1 MKKVLVVISN
11 SFFEDL
17 HNILSQISTIKIFHE
32 LSKTKEIIIHSFVSQ
47 KYVRLKAFYAENDNL
62 IIHFLFLLI
71 GQTRFFWRWAE
82 KMNKINGG
90 PSAGY
95 IAARNQHLS
104 GFSRVLTQSNL
115 LEYFK
120 LISSLQTKTFPQG
133 QCLRGGIK
141 IENRE
146 NLGQCP
152 NQG

>member
-17 HNILSQISTIKIFHE
+17 HNILSQISTIKIFNE

-71 GQTRFFWRWAE
+71 GQTGFLCRWAE
-82 KMNKINGG
+82 KMNKIIGVPN
-90 PSAGY
+90 AGY

-104 GFSRVLTQSNL
+104 GFSGVLIQSNL
-115 LEYFK
+115 LEYLK
-120 LISSLQTKTFPQG
+120 LISTLQTKTFPQG
-133 QCLRGGIK
+133 QCLKTFDPTILFR
-141 IENRE
+141 
-146 NLGQCP
+146 
-152 NQG
+152 